1 MKCVLF
7 AAIAAVVALGAVAEE
22 AAAQPKKR
30 RMTPALIQKARIEK
44 AGGLVTIPA
53 RDPGVC
59 FANSQK
65 RVGVEVMEN
74 ITRQMTDL
82 LHISVFVKE
91 EKYSDVTA
99 LTAAKPLSAHGAIIA
114 VAEMPGLP
122 ALLVAPDADWAV
134 INMSALAGD
143 NPTKEQLEAR
153 LVKEMW
159 KAFGQVLGSG
169 WSMTQGCI
177 MKRTPSNASLDAL
190 FGKTIGPEALRNI
203 YGNTASMKFSKGG
216 RCTYEQ
222 ACQQGW
228 AAAPTNDIQKAVWE
242 RVHAIPDK
250 PLKIEK

>member
-65 RVGVEVMEN
+65 RVGVEVMEE

-91 EKYSDVTA
+91 EKYSDITA

-153 LVKEMW
+153 LVK
-159 KAFGQVLGSG
+159 
-169 WSMTQGCI
+169 
-177 MKRTPSNASLDAL
+177 
-190 FGKTIGPEALRNI
+190 
-203 YGNTASMKFSKGG
+203 
-216 RCTYEQ
+216 
-222 ACQQGW
+222 
-228 AAAPTNDIQKAVWE
+228 
-242 RVHAIPDK
+242 
-250 PLKIEK
+250 

>member
-1 MKCVLF
+1 MKSIVF
-7 AAIAAVVALGAVAEE
+7 AAVAAVMTLSVVGAESAN
-22 AAAQPKKR
+22 QPKKPR
-30 RMTPALIQKARIEK
+30 RTPGQIQRERIAK
-44 AGGLVTIPA
+44 AGGLVEIPA

-65 RVGVEVMEN
+65 RVPAAVMEKVS
-74 ITRQMTDL
+74 RQMTDL
-82 LHISVFVKE
+82 IHVSVFVKE
-91 EKYSDVTA
+91 EKYSDITA
-99 LTAAKPLSAHGAIIA
+99 LTAAKSTSAHGAIIA

-177 MKRTPSNASLDAL
+177 MKRTPTNASLDAL

-203 YGNTASMKFSKGG
+203 YGSTASMKLAKGG
-216 RCTYEQ
+216 RCTYQE
-222 ACQQGW
+222 ACQEGW

-242 RVHAIPDK
+242 KVHAIPDK
-250 PLKIEK
+250 PIKIEK